1 MRVIW
6 DTTLPFT
13 GPLHFVNYVGATPE
27 ALRQVAVWGTDPTA
41 AADLMSFLADDPEA
55 AATCWQEAIRG
66 LGFADLVITD
76 VGRGEVPGAGA
87 EIIWRRHRWTGVVS
101 DLARPIA
108 LIRLDSL
115 LALVAFDFD
124 PTDSEIV
131 ATLSDIES
139 RLLAASQGD

>member
-1 MRVIW
+1 MLSILLVDDEPSIRLAIGDALIRAGHRVARAK
-6 DTTLPFT
+6 DGVQASDLC
-13 GPLHFVNYVGATPE
+13 A
-27 ALRQVAVWGTDPTA
+27 AQV
-41 AADLMSFLADDPEA
+41 F
-55 AATCWQEAIRG
+55 
-66 LGFADLVITD
+66 DLVITD